1 MNKFRAILYDTFLE
15 AKDRKIFY
23 LYWVVT
29 IIMVLVFALMPS
41 MQINGQEIFHQ
52 GTGDDSS
59 GGLFDQSMIA
69 NIIAHFF
76 DGFLGFM
83 IFLMVFGSAGLVPS
97 FLGKGR
103 VELVLAKPIDRY
115 RLMAMKFLAVYIVTA
130 AVLAMATTLI
140 WLTLSLRLGMAD
152 PHFFFGLAFALM
164 QFLLVYAIVFAL
176 GIVSNS
182 AAVAIM
188 GYFMLRIATDLLS
201 GREVVYPFLGKSIWK
216 TVLDTLYHLL
226 PKMREMSNNY
236 VPLMTGRGIE
246 GIYPIWS
253 SLLFGLAI
261 FAAALLYFS
270 RKDY

>member
-15 AKDRKIFY
+15 VKDRKIFY

-29 IIMVLVFALMPS
+29 IVMVLVFALMPS
-41 MQINGQEIFHQ
+41 MQIGGQEIFHQ
-52 GTGDDSS
+52 GGGNDSS
-59 GGLFDQSMIA
+59 GGLLDSPMLA

-115 RLMAMKFLAVYIVTA
+115 RLMAMKFLAVYIVMA

-140 WLTLSLRLGMAD
+140 WLTLSLRLGTAD
-152 PHFFFGLAFALM
+152 AHFFLGLALALI

-176 GIVSNS
+176 GIFTNS

-201 GREVVYPFLGKSIWK
+201 GREVVYPFLGKSVWK
-216 TVLDTLYHLL
+216 TVLDVLYHVL
-226 PKMREMSNNY
+226 PKMREMSDSY
-236 VPLMTGRGIE
+236 VPLMTGREINDL
-246 GIYPIWS
+246 YPIWS
-253 SLLFGLAI
+253 SLLFGMAI
-261 FAAALLYFS
+261 FAAALLFFN